1 MRIFFFVTVL
11 MIVLKAGWFLRV
23 STKMPSGLLILMSL
37 AFLIDHACL
46 VAINSLILILG
57 VLWAYRR
64 FSWNSDLLILRQ
76 VDINLNL
83 SGGILES
90 LWQINIG
97 FNILFEFILCCRLN
111 ISSFFDFLLISF
123 YFCVIHLRVLSYCR
137 SFRTRLLLWVSIG
150 GDFMHD

>member
-64 FSWNSDLLILRQ
+64 LSRNSDLLILRQ

-90 LWQINIG
+90 LRQINIG
-97 FNILFEFILCCRLN
+97 FNMLVEFILCCRLN
-111 ISSFFDFLLISF
+111 ISSLFDFLLISF